1 MGEKEADRRGRYTVM
16 NKLYNN
22 EKYKKIISSPFTYLT
37 GAVLLG
43 ILNILY
49 CLTLESGWSIM
60 GAFFYLTEGGNSFTI
75 GPNICN
81 LGLFTGALIS
91 VFTCGKF
98 KVKKIRSAKSVISAA
113 LGGILMGYGARIA
126 GGCNISAFFV
136 AASSLSLSA
145 WVYMAFM
152 FAGAFIGI
160 KLLYKFFI

>member
-1 MGEKEADRRGRYTVM
+1 M
-16 NKLYNN
+16 NKLCEN

-43 ILNILY
+43 LLNILH
-49 CLTLESGWSIM
+49 CLALKSGWSIM
-60 GAFFYLTEGGNSFTI
+60 GAFFYLTGSSDSFAI

-91 VFTCGKF
+91 VFACAKF
-98 KVKKIRSAKSVISAA
+98 KVKKIRSAKPVVSAA
-113 LGGILMGYGARIA
+113 IGGILMGYGARIA

-145 WVYMAFM
+145 WVYMIFL

>member
-1 MGEKEADRRGRYTVM
+1 M

-22 EKYKKIISSPFTYLT
+22 EKYKRLVSSPFTYLT

-43 ILNILY
+43 VLNIIY
-49 CLTLESGWSIM
+49 CVTLKSGWSVM
-60 GAFFYLTEGGNSFTI
+60 GAFYYLTENVNSFTI

-81 LGLFTGALIS
+81 LGLFIGALIS
-91 VFTCGKF
+91 VFACGKF
-98 KVKKIRSAKSVISAA
+98 KIKKIRSAKPVISAA
-113 LGGILMGYGARIA
+113 IGGILMGYGARIA

-145 WVYMAFM
+145 WVYMVFL